1 MDKKK
6 PLFDIENKI
15 CDETEAD
22 KDKLEGGLRDVDYDF
37 AVEIF
42 NEDMMNAAA
51 AYDSSTP
58 TVRNRD
64 CEEEKTL

>member
-1 MDKKK
+1 MDEKK

-22 KDKLEGGLRDVDYDF
+22 KNKLEGGLRDVDYDF